1 MSSPYFFIKKEN
13 VADNSIVISGIN
25 YNHLVRVL
33 RLRAGDAVEFSDNES
48 KRYRASVAEIRK
60 KEAVLVV
67 KEIGNLTKSFPQTA
81 LFLCILK
88 KDAME
93 YAIQKTVEIGID
105 EIVPVFSDRVVVEL
119 GRDKIKGK
127 ILRWQNIAESASKQ
141 CRRDFIC
148 RVKDAVKISCI
159 EPSLSD
165 IFFIPVERELFSR
178 EGISLAKLEDF
189 LRNMGGRY
197 GNKTGKNEADMNEA
211 DMKEAGPKESVKE
224 KVWQEETWKEKA
236 KKEEAE
242 NEEAEK
248 NRRNKYTQRLQKE
261 EYKYKNEHGILKNLR
276 KISYIIGPEG
286 GFENNEIAM
295 LVKKGAV
302 PVNFGKNILRS
313 ETASVYFLSVLDYI
327 FKTSLSS

>member
-1 MSSPYFFIKKEN
+1 MNSPYFFINKEN
-13 VADNSIVISGIN
+13 VVDNSIIISGSN

-33 RLRAGDAVEFSDNES
+33 RLRAGDAVEVSDNES
-48 KRYRASVAEIRK
+48 KRYRTSVAEIRK

-67 KEIGNLTKSFPQTA
+67 KEIGNLKKSFPQIT

-119 GRDKIKGK
+119 DRDKIKSK

-148 RVKDAVKISCI
+148 RVKDAVKINWI
-159 EPSLSD
+159 EPALSD

-178 EGISLAKLEDF
+178 EGISLVKLDDF
-189 LRNMGGRY
+189 LKSAEDRFG
-197 GNKTGKNEADMNEA
+197 D
-211 DMKEAGPKESVKE
+211 
-224 KVWQEETWKEKA
+224 KA
-236 KKEEAE
+236 WKEEAGQ
-242 NEEAEK
+242 EEAGKGKAEK
-248 NRRNKYTQRLQKE
+248 EEAGKDRKDKYAKRHHQE
-261 EYKYKNEHGILKNLR
+261 EYKYKNERGNGKNLR
-276 KISYIIGPEG
+276 KISYVIGPEG
-286 GFENNEIAM
+286 GFENNEVDM

-327 FKTSLSS
+327 FKTSLSSYGGTVPAQPSEGFFNTSC